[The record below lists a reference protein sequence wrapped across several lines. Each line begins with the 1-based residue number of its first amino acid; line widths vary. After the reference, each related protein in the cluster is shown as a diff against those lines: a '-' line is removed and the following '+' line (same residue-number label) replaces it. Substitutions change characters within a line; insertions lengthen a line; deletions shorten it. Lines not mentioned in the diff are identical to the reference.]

1 MVPPVSRLCPAT
13 CEAPLHA
20 YTRQTIA
27 QASRVICDILATNVG
42 IVRKAYRG
50 GEQIHHK
57 RAALRRQ
64 RAANLRRVQEQGQT
78 RTFATRNRAPIYA
91 QAHCNSFLYRILTA
105 RAANSARISKERS
118 AWSIINILAHLA
130 RMGTS
135 VGDKAVLVLKARN
148 K

>member
-1 MVPPVSRLCPAT
+1 MLES
-13 CEAPLHA
+13 CEKR
-20 YTRQTIA
+20 T
-27 QASRVICDILATNVG
+27 G
-42 IVRKAYRG
+42 G

-78 RTFATRNRAPIYA
+78 LTLAARNREPIYF
-91 QAHCNSFLYRILTA
+91 QSYCNSFLYRILTA

-135 VGDKAVLVLKARN
+135 VGDKVVLVLKARN